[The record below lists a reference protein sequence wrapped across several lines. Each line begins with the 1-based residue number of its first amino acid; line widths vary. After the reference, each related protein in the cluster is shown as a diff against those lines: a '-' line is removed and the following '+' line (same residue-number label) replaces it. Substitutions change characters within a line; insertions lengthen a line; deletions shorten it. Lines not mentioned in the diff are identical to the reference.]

1 LRSAAEQELAPQMPI
16 NASNDFISELDRAIE
31 GGSPAR
37 RCQMLRQITSLF
49 LAGADRLNETQ
60 VAVFD
65 EVLTRLMAC
74 TEVQTLVRL
83 SRTLADLQSAPK
95 ESIRRLA
102 RHEEAL
108 VAAPVLRG
116 SDSLSER
123 DLIEI
128 ADSRSQQHLLA
139 ISGRKRLSESL
150 TDVLLTRCDT
160 TACRLLA
167 TNAGARFS
175 STGYLALVAAAK
187 RDDDIADS
195 LVLRPDMPVEML
207 RELLAGTTRA
217 GRARLLGVAPPGAH
231 GAIEATIESIETEIG
246 TKNPKPI
253 DYSGPKSTVLAL
265 NKAGKL
271 NDPSVNRFAVRGERA
286 NLIAALSLLS
296 DAAIETIEAIV
307 EKTAPC
313 GLIVACRA
321 SRLNWTTTLAV
332 IRYRCGA
339 QAISPEEIERRREA
353 FEALPLSVA
362 QRTIRFGSV
371 HDLEMEINSTDKILA
386 TAGAQ

>member
-1 LRSAAEQELAPQMPI
+1 MTIS
-16 NASNDFISELDRAIE
+16 ASNDFISELDRAIE

-49 LAGADRLNETQ
+49 LAGADRLNESQ

-65 EVLTRLMAC
+65 DVLTRLMAC
-74 TEVQTLVRL
+74 IEARTLAQL
-83 SRTLADLQSAPK
+83 SRALADLQSAPK
-95 ESIRRLA
+95 EAIRRLA
-102 RHEEAL
+102 RHEEAT

-128 ADSRSQQHLLA
+128 ADSCSQQHLLA
-139 ISGRKRLSESL
+139 ISGRKRLSETV
-150 TDVLLTRCDT
+150 TDALLKRCDT

-175 STGYLALVAAAK
+175 SPGYLALVAAAK
-187 RDDDIADS
+187 RNDDIADS

-207 RELLAGTTRA
+207 RELLAGTTKA
-217 GRARLLGVAPPGAH
+217 GRARLRKVAPPAVH
-231 GAIEATIESIETEIG
+231 GAIEAAIEDIEAEIG
-246 TKNPKPI
+246 TKTPKPI
-253 DYSGPKSTVLAL
+253 DYSGAKSTVLAL
-265 NKAGKL
+265 NNAGKL
-271 NDPSVNRFAVRGERA
+271 NDSSVNRFAVREERA

-296 DAAIETIEAIV
+296 DAAIETIETIAD
-307 EKTAPC
+307 PC

-339 QAISPEEIERRREA
+339 RAIPSEDIEHRKEA

-371 HDLEMEINSTDKILA
+371 RDLATESKSKGKALL
-386 TAGAQ
+386 TAGAT

>member
-1 LRSAAEQELAPQMPI
+1 MPI
-16 NASNDFISELDRAIE
+16 NASTDFISELDRAIE

-49 LAGADRLNETQ
+49 LAGADRLNEAQ

-74 TEVQTLVRL
+74 IEVQTLVHL
-83 SRTLADLQSAPK
+83 SKTLADLPWAPR

-108 VAAPVLRG
+108 VAAPLLRG
-116 SDSLSER
+116 SDLLTER

-128 ADSRSQQHLLA
+128 ADSRSPQHLLA
-139 ISGRKRLSESL
+139 ISGRKRLSEPL
-150 TDVLLTRCDT
+150 TDVLLKRCDT

-167 TNAGARFS
+167 KNAGARFS

-207 RELLAGTTRA
+207 RELLAGTTKA
-217 GRARLLGVAPPGAH
+217 VRARLLRVAPPGAH
-231 GAIEATIESIETEIG
+231 GAIEAAIESIEAEIG
-246 TKNPKPI
+246 RQAPKPM
-253 DYSGPKSTVLAL
+253 DYSHAKSTVLAL
-265 NKAGKL
+265 SKAGKL
-271 NDPSVNRFAVRGERA
+271 NDSSVNRFAVREERA

-307 EKTAPC
+307 EKIDPR
-313 GLIVACRA
+313 GLMVACRA
-321 SRLNWTTTLAV
+321 SRLNWTTTFAV

-339 QAISPEEIERRREA
+339 QAISPEDIERRRET

-371 HDLEMEINSTDKILA
+371 DDLGMEAHATDKALA
-386 TAGAQ
+386 TTGAK

>member
-1 LRSAAEQELAPQMPI
+1 MTISA
-16 NASNDFISELDRAIE
+16 SSDFISELERAIE
-31 GGSPAR
+31 GGSLAR

-49 LAGADRLNETQ
+49 LADADRLSEPQ

-65 EVLTRLMAC
+65 EVLTRLMAGI
-74 TEVQTLVRL
+74 EMQTLVHL
-83 SRTLADLQSAPK
+83 SRTLADLPWAPK
-95 ESIRRLA
+95 ESIHRLA

-116 SDSLSER
+116 SGLLSER
-123 DLIEI
+123 ELVEI
-128 ADSRSQQHLLA
+128 ANGRSQQHLLA
-139 ISGRKRLSESL
+139 ISGRKHLSDTV
-150 TDVLLTRCDT
+150 TDALLKRCDT
-160 TACRLLA
+160 AARRLLA
-167 TNAGARFS
+167 RNAGARFS
-175 STGYLALVAAAK
+175 STGFLALVAAAK

-195 LVLRPDMPVEML
+195 LVLRPDMPIEML
-207 RELLAGTTRA
+207 RELLAGITMASRT
-217 GRARLLGVAPPGAH
+217 RLLKAAPPGQH
-231 GAIEATIESIETEIG
+231 GAIEAAIEGIEAEIC
-246 TKNPKPI
+246 TKTPKPV

-271 NDPSVNRFAVRGERA
+271 NDSTVNRFAVREERA

-296 DAAIETIEAIV
+296 DAAIETIETTV
-307 EKTAPC
+307 DPC

-339 QAISPEEIERRREA
+339 QAIPSEDIEHRREA
-353 FEALPLSVA
+353 FEALPLSIA

-371 HDLEMEINSTDKILA
+371 HDLAMESNAKGRALL
-386 TAGAQ
+386 TAGAT

>member
-1 LRSAAEQELAPQMPI
+1 MTIS
-16 NASNDFISELDRAIE
+16 ASNDFISELDRAIE

-37 RCQMLRQITSLF
+37 RCQMLRQITNLF
-49 LAGADRLNETQ
+49 LADADRLNEPQ
-60 VAVFD
+60 LAVFD
-65 EVLTRLMAC
+65 DVLTRLMAC
-74 TEVQTLVRL
+74 IEARTLAQL
-83 SRTLADLQSAPK
+83 SRALADLQSAPK
-95 ESIRRLA
+95 EAIRRLA
-102 RHEEAL
+102 RHEEPM

-116 SDSLSER
+116 SDSLSEH
-123 DLIEI
+123 DLVEI
-128 ADSRSQQHLLA
+128 ADSSSQQHLLA
-139 ISGRKRLSESL
+139 ISGRKHLSETV
-150 TDVLLTRCDT
+150 TDALLKRCDT
-160 TACRLLA
+160 TAGRLLA

-187 RDDDIADS
+187 LDDDIADS
-195 LVLRPDMPVEML
+195 LVLRPDVPVEML

-217 GRARLLGVAPPGAH
+217 GRARLLKVAPPGGH
-231 GAIEATIESIETEIG
+231 GAIEAAIEGIEAEIC
-246 TKNPKPI
+246 TKTPKPI

-271 NDPSVNRFAVRGERA
+271 NDSSVNRFTVREEPA

-296 DAAIETIEAIV
+296 DAPIETIETIV
-307 EKTAPC
+307 DPC

-339 QAISPEEIERRREA
+339 QAIPPEDIERRREI

-371 HDLEMEINSTDKILA
+371 RDLAMESNSNGKALL
-386 TAGAQ
+386 TAGAR

>member
-1 LRSAAEQELAPQMPI
+1 MTIS
-16 NASNDFISELDRAIE
+16 ASNDFISELDRAIE

-37 RCQMLRQITSLF
+37 RCQMLRQITGLL
-49 LAGADRLNETQ
+49 LAGADRLNEPQ

-65 EVLTRLMAC
+65 DVLTRLMASI
-74 TEVQTLVRL
+74 EARTLMQL

-95 ESIRRLA
+95 EAIRRLA
-102 RHEEAL
+102 RHEDAM

-128 ADSRSQQHLLA
+128 AGTLSQQHLLA
-139 ISGRKRLSESL
+139 ISGRRRLSETV
-150 TDVLLTRCDT
+150 TDVILKRCDT
-160 TACRLLA
+160 AACRLLA

-175 STGYLALVAAAK
+175 NTGYLALVAAAE

-207 RELLAGTTRA
+207 RELLARA
-217 GRARLLGVAPPGAH
+217 TKTVRARLLKIAPPEMH
-231 GAIEATIESIETEIG
+231 GAIEAAIEGIEAEICSK
-246 TKNPKPI
+246 TPEPI
-253 DYSGPKSTVLAL
+253 DYSGAKSTVLAL

-271 NDPSVNRFAVRGERA
+271 NDSSVNRLAVREERA

-296 DAAIETIEAIV
+296 DAAIETIETIV
-307 EKTAPC
+307 DRNDPC

-339 QAISPEEIERRREA
+339 QAIPAGDIERRREI

-371 HDLEMEINSTDKILA
+371 RDLAMEFNSTGKAPA
-386 TAGAQ
+386 TAGAT

>member
-1 LRSAAEQELAPQMPI
+1 MTVSA
-16 NASNDFISELDRAIE
+16 STDFISELDRAIE

-37 RCQMLRQITSLF
+37 RSRMLRQITNLF
-49 LAGADRLNETQ
+49 LAGADRLNEPQ

-65 EVLTRLMAC
+65 DVLTRLMAC
-74 TEVQTLVRL
+74 IEARTLVQL
-83 SRTLADLQSAPK
+83 SRALADLQSAPT
-95 ESIRRLA
+95 EAVRRLA
-102 RHEEAL
+102 WHEEAT

-128 ADSRSQQHLLA
+128 AGTLSQQHLLA
-139 ISGRKRLSESL
+139 ISGRKRLSETV
-150 TDVLLTRCDT
+150 TDVLLKRCDT
-160 TACRLLA
+160 AACRLLA
-167 TNAGARFS
+167 MNAGARFS

-195 LVLRPDMPVEML
+195 LVLRPDTPVEML
-207 RELLAGTTRA
+207 RELLAGATRA
-217 GRARLLGVAPPGAH
+217 GRSRLLKVAPPEMH
-231 GAIEATIESIETEIG
+231 GAIEAAIESIEAEIG
-246 TKNPKPI
+246 TKTPAPI
-253 DYSGPKSTVLAL
+253 DYSRAKSTVLAL

-271 NDPSVNRFAVRGERA
+271 NDSSINRFAVREERA

-296 DAAIETIEAIV
+296 DAAIETIETIV
-307 EKTAPC
+307 EKNDPC

-321 SRLNWTTTLAV
+321 CRLNWTTTLAV

-339 QAISPEEIERRREA
+339 QAFPPEDIERRREL

-371 HDLEMEINSTDKILA
+371 RDLKMESSPAGKAAA
-386 TAGAQ
+386 TARAS

>member
-1 LRSAAEQELAPQMPI
+1 MAEQELVPRMTI
-16 NASNDFISELDRAIE
+16 SASTDFISELERAIE

-37 RCQMLRQITSLF
+37 RCQMLRQITNLF
-49 LAGADRLNETQ
+49 LAGADRLNEPQ

-65 EVLTRLMAC
+65 DVLTRLMAC
-74 TEVQTLVRL
+74 IEA
-83 SRTLADLQSAPK
+83 RTLAQLSRALADLHSAPK
-95 ESIRRLA
+95 EAIRRLA
-102 RHEEAL
+102 RHEEAM

-128 ADSRSQQHLLA
+128 ADHSSQQHLLA
-139 ISGRKRLSESL
+139 ISGRKRLSEAV
-150 TDVLLTRCDT
+150 TEAVLKRCDT
-160 TACRLLA
+160 TACRLLV

-175 STGYLALVAAAK
+175 SPGYLALVAAAK

-195 LVLRPDMPVEML
+195 LVHRPDLPVEML
-207 RELLAGTTRA
+207 RELLAGTTKA
-217 GRARLLGVAPPGAH
+217 GRARLLKIAPPGLH
-231 GAIEATIESIETEIG
+231 GTIEATIKGIEAEIC
-246 TKNPKPI
+246 TKTPKPV

-271 NDPSVNRFAVRGERA
+271 NDSSVNRFAVREERA
-286 NLIAALSLLS
+286 NLIAALALLS
-296 DAAIETIEAIV
+296 DAAIETIETIV
-307 EKTAPC
+307 DPC

-332 IRYRCGA
+332 IRYRCGV
-339 QAISPEEIERRREA
+339 QAIPPEDIEHRREA

-371 HDLEMEINSTDKILA
+371 RDIAMESKSTGKAPA
-386 TAGAQ
+386 TAEAT

>member
-1 LRSAAEQELAPQMPI
+1 
-16 NASNDFISELDRAIE
+16 
-31 GGSPAR
+31 
-37 RCQMLRQITSLF
+37 
-49 LAGADRLNETQ
+49 
-60 VAVFD
+60 
-65 EVLTRLMAC
+65 
-74 TEVQTLVRL
+74 
-83 SRTLADLQSAPK
+83 
-95 ESIRRLA
+95 
-102 RHEEAL
+102 
-108 VAAPVLRG
+108 
-116 SDSLSER
+116 
-123 DLIEI
+123 
-128 ADSRSQQHLLA
+128 
-139 ISGRKRLSESL
+139 
-150 TDVLLTRCDT
+150 
-160 TACRLLA
+160 
-167 TNAGARFS
+167 
-175 STGYLALVAAAK
+175 LALVAAAK

-207 RELLAGTTRA
+207 RELLAGTTKA
-217 GRARLLGVAPPGAH
+217 GRARLLRVAPPGVH
-231 GAIEATIESIETEIG
+231 GAIEATIESMETEIG
-246 TKNPKPI
+246 TKTPKPI

-271 NDPSVNRFAVRGERA
+271 NDSSVNRFAVRGERA

-339 QAISPEEIERRREA
+339 QAMSPEDIERRREA

-386 TAGAQ
+386 TAGAK